1 MAFHHLLIVD
11 DEESMRHV
19 LLLLLQE
26 KGFSVRAVGSGE
38 EALQELEA
46 RPYDVVL
53 TDVRMPK
60 MSGIDLVKRGRALAP
75 DTLFLVMSAY
85 GSEELAIE
93 ALQAGAFDYVSKPF
107 KPDEIVIKLRMAEE
121 RERFR
126 RQVERLKAELN
137 DEKGLD
143 AIIGD
148 SAAMQHLARQIRKIA
163 PVKTTVLV
171 TGESGTG
178 KELVARALHELSPR
192 SGQPFVGVN
201 CGAIP
206 ESLMESELF
215 GHVKGAFTDA
225 ARSRKGLFAE
235 ADGGTLFLDEIAE
248 LSPPMQVKLLRVL
261 QEEEIRPVGE
271 SRSQKIDVRVVAAT
285 MKDLRKAVAA
295 GTFREDLYYRLNVV
309 NLELPPL
316 RARNDDIAPL
326 VSHFVRKYNVRLRRD
341 PPVRGVT
348 DEAMALLRAYPWPG
362 NVRELENAIERAM
375 VLADGEV
382 LGADAFDR
390 LAPADARSAM
400 STSGKAI
407 LLDESELSIK
417 QATRRIEEELIRR
430 ALEHT
435 GGNRTKAAQLLEIS
449 HRALL
454 YKLKEFGI
462 R

>member
-1 MAFHHLLIVD
+1 MALHHLLIVD

-26 KGFSVRAVGSGE
+26 QGFSVRAVASGE

-53 TDVRMPK
+53 TDVRMPR
-60 MSGIDLVKRGRALAP
+60 MSGIELVRRGRAIAP
-75 DTLFLVMSAY
+75 ETLFLVMSAY
-85 GSEELAIE
+85 GSEQLAIE

-121 RERFR
+121 RERYR
-126 RQVERLKAELN
+126 RQIERLKAELN

-148 SAAMQHLARQIRKIA
+148 SAAMQQLARQIRKIA

-192 SGQPFVGVN
+192 SAQPFVGVN

-206 ESLMESELF
+206 EALMESELF

-225 ARSRKGLFAE
+225 GKNRKGLFAE

-285 MKDLRKAVAA
+285 MKDLRKAVAEGA
-295 GTFREDLYYRLNVV
+295 FREDLYYRLNVV

-316 RARNDDIAPL
+316 RARTDDIPPL
-326 VSHFVRKYNVRLRRD
+326 VAHFVRKYNARLRRD
-341 PPVRGVT
+341 PPVRSVSA
-348 DEAMALLRAYPWPG
+348 DALALLRAYPWPG

-390 LAPADARSAM
+390 LAPGDARAVMSA
-400 STSGKAI
+400 SGKAI

-435 GGNRTKAAQLLEIS
+435 GGNRTRAAQLLEIS